1 MKLDTNFDMASEVAG
16 RSDKRVF
23 PPLYVQTGDISKDR
37 LQFIHIL
44 ERLKVKSRS
53 CYLILRLII
62 KFYAFWLDAEK
73 NRMG

>member
-1 MKLDTNFDMASEVAG
+1 MASEVTS

-37 LQFIHIL
+37 LAFIHIL
-44 ERLKVKSRS
+44 ERLKVKSKS
-53 CYLILRLII
+53 GYIILRLII
-62 KFYAFWLDAEK
+62 KFFAFWLDAEE